1 MKQFSLEEYL
11 ANPSRKVVT
20 RDGRDVK
27 IICTDRVSKKG
38 YPLVALV
45 MNDGHEHVHTYN
57 VYGQYYTGGTNH
69 DLDLFFASEKHEE
82 WINLYKWNNSMG
94 GIKMDLNKI
103 KQEIFSKIK
112 FNYTNISNKDI
123 CKIIDDIPQNKFKPL
138 TITEIIKEVDK
149 DDLFDRKVSEIITF
163 LSQYKD
169 CTLEERWNGYID
181 NYFTLTQERQE
192 NLDEIVNRIY
202 NDIQSDC
209 QKYVTKEEELKK
221 IEKQISELQNKR
233 NKILNL

>member
-1 MKQFSLEEYL
+1 MKQFNLEEYL

-20 RDGRDVK
+20 RDGRTVK
-27 IICTDRVSKKG
+27 IHCTNYDSRQPIIAELEYHNFSSSFTKDGRYFNDDRNSP
-38 YPLVALV
+38 Y
-45 MNDGHEHVHTYN
+45 
-57 VYGQYYTGGTNH
+57 
-69 DLDLFFASEKHEE
+69 DLFFASEKHEG

-202 NDIQSDC
+202 NDIQSNC